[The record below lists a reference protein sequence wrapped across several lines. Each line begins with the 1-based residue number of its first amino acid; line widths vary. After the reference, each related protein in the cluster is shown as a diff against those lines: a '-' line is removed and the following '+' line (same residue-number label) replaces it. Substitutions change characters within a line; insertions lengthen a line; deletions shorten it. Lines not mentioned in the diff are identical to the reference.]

1 MIRFRLA
8 ELIADAQFKSGQRVT
23 LKDVSE
29 ATGINRM
36 TLSRM
41 TNQRG
46 YSTSTDTLDKL
57 CVYFGCDVA
66 DIAHYVAPEVTN
78 EVKPHARSSS
88 TSKAPARKKARRAG

>member
-8 ELIADAQFKSGQRVT
+8 ELIADLQFKQGRRIT
-23 LKDVSE
+23 LIEISE

-46 YSTSTDTLDKL
+46 YVTTTETVEKLCRFFGCTVGEVAVYVESTGLAESSRDVDPSTD
-57 CVYFGCDVA
+57 
-66 DIAHYVAPEVTN
+66 
-78 EVKPHARSSS
+78 
-88 TSKAPARKKARRAG
+88 